1 MDNHYKSIVN
11 QFLELNFPI
20 EFFLS
25 KLINNLYSENFET
38 DFFLRIM
45 DVIIFDSSIIAST
58 YDKVKKNIKN
68 IKKI

>member
-45 DVIIFDSSIIAST
+45 DVIIFDSSIIASA
-58 YDKVKKNIKN
+58 YDKVKKNIK
-68 IKKI
+68 KY